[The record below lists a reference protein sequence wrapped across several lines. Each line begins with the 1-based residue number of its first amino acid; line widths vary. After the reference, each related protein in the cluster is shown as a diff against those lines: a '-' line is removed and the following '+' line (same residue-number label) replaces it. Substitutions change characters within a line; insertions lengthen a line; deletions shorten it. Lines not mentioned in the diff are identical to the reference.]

1 MAGAR
6 LDHWIDGLA
15 AQWVVHSSAACLI
28 FKTVSLLN
36 GGLKRA
42 SKKWLFESMDVFFC
56 EKTNYRAQSKSIMTA
71 AFQNDQPKPPNDHK
85 I

>member
-6 LDHWIDGLA
+6 LDHWVDGLA
-15 AQWVVHSSAACLI
+15 AQWVVHGSAACLI
-28 FKTVSLLN
+28 FKTASLLN

-56 EKTNYRAQSKSIMTA
+56 EKN
-71 AFQNDQPKPPNDHK
+71 
-85 I
+85 